1 MDLLARIAPFFLLIG
16 LGALAARLKLL
27 DEGGWRGLSAYTFW
41 IGFPALLISWLGGAP
56 APDGQR
62 WLSVVAYV
70 CVFAAAMILT
80 AALGSILRWRPAEP
94 WGAAA
99 CAGVG
104 NTAFLGAPIVVAL
117 LGESARGPAMAFVA
131 ADFTVLTAIVAFSFL
146 RAGPG
151 GGNRR
156 ALLAAVVNPTVVG
169 AGVGVALSLSGARL
183 WAPVGGAVDL
193 LAATASPV
201 ALIALG
207 GLIGA
212 QRLWPERREAGPL
225 ALALALKLV
234 AAPLLVW
241 WIFTRWGDASPGPT
255 TVAVML
261 AGCPTA
267 VNVFVQARAFG
278 VFEAGAARAVGLG
291 ALLSLFTLSFIAG
304 QLGH

>member
-16 LGALAARLKLL
+16 LGAAAGRLKLL

-41 IGFPALLISWLGGAP
+41 IGFPALLVSWLGGAP
-56 APDGQR
+56 APSRGL
-62 WLSVVAYV
+62 WTSVALYV
-70 CVFAAAMILT
+70 GVLAAIMALAWAVG
-80 AALGSILRWRPAEP
+80 AALRWRPAERA
-94 WGAAA
+94 GAGA

-131 ADFTVLTAIVAFSFL
+131 ADFSLLTTLVALGFL

-151 GGNRR
+151 R
-156 ALLAAVVNPTVVG
+156 ASGRARLAAVVNPTVVG
-169 AGVGVALSLSGARL
+169 AGVGVALSLTGARL
-183 WAPVGGAVDL
+183 WTPVGTAVDL

-201 ALIALG
+201 ALVALG

-212 QRLWPERREAGPL
+212 QRLLPDRREAGPL
-225 ALALALKLV
+225 TLALGLKLA

-241 WIFTRWGDASPGPT
+241 AVFHWGLPGGAEAA

-291 ALLSLFTLSFIAG
+291 AVLSLFTLTLIAG
-304 QLGH
+304 WLGH

>member
-1 MDLLARIAPFFLLIG
+1 MDLLARIAPFFLLIA
-16 LGALAARLKLL
+16 LGALAGRLKLL

-41 IGFPALLISWLGGAP
+41 IGFPALLVSWLGGAP
-56 APDGQR
+56 APDAGL
-62 WLSVVAYV
+62 WMSVVGYVGVFLALMALAY
-70 CVFAAAMILT
+70 
-80 AALGSILRWRPAEP
+80 ALGALLRWRPAERA
-94 WGAAA
+94 GAGA

-117 LGESARGPAMAFVA
+117 LGEGARGPAMAFVA
-131 ADFTVLTAIVAFSFL
+131 ADFTLLTAMVALGFL
-146 RAGPG
+146 RAGAG
-151 GGNRR
+151 R
-156 ALLAAVVNPTVVG
+156 ANGRARLAAVVNPTVVG
-169 AGVGVALSLSGARL
+169 AGVGVALSLSGLRL
-183 WAPVGGAVDL
+183 WAPADAAVDL

-207 GLIGA
+207 GLIGG
-212 QRLWPERREAGPL
+212 QRLLPDRREAGPL
-225 ALALALKLV
+225 ALALALKLL

-241 WIFTRWGDASPGPT
+241 GLFSMWGGASSEVT
-255 TVAVML
+255 SVAVLL

-291 ALLSLFTLSFIAG
+291 ALLSLFTLTLIAG